1 MVKSMITE
9 GLLFETIVLITMS
22 SLLLWTLYKVNIEN
36 LPLAMKEVHVF
47 YEDKIVSIE
56 NALLLHAKEFSEEH
70 AVKITQKISLLKT
83 LAKLRRLCRRKR
95 DYVVIGRVYEKIHRM
110 VSERR

>member
-1 MVKSMITE
+1 MLILSRKAEESIIINENIT
-9 GLLFETIVLITMS
+9 V
-22 SLLLWTLYKVNIEN
+22 
-36 LPLAMKEVHVF
+36 
-47 YEDKIVSIE
+47 KIVSIE